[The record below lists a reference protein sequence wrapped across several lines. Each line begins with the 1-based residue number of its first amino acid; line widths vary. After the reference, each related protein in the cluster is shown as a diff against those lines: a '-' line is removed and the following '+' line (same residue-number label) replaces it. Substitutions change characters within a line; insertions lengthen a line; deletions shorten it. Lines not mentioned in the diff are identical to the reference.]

1 MKKKPKKT
9 ILIEAS
15 GGLVDA
21 VYSDSKDT
29 EVLLVDWDEVEAAQ
43 DKEDGAIPVAKLP
56 LTPMRDI
63 PSSTLKILLE
73 HESPPITLLQTPCNR
88 RNREKGGKNL
98 KGTKVMIREDIL
110 IQLHQL
116 GKAEDKSLSV
126 QVDEILRAGLKSRSA
141 TAAL

>member
-63 PSSTLKILLE
+63 PSSTLKVLLE
-73 HESPPITLLQTPCNR
+73 YARKEVKT
-88 RNREKGGKNL
+88 
-98 KGTKVMIREDIL
+98 
-110 IQLHQL
+110 
-116 GKAEDKSLSV
+116 
-126 QVDEILRAGLKSRSA
+126 
-141 TAAL
+141 